1 MQVTNWEDGIMKK
14 VAVLWFLLVPV
25 VCAVFILFKNYLT
38 SIADL
43 EMSPLFNL
51 LALLLW
57 IPLGTLLAS
66 GVWIIS
72 HISFRLQ
79 VLISVFWVLVIPAIY
94 IALFS
99 GVLIIQ
105 DKTLYTIFSEI
116 NLAALVVGGYGFTLI
131 HGILKYFSM

>member
-25 VCAVFILFKNYLT
+25 FCAVFILFKNYLT

-66 GVWIIS
+66 
-72 HISFRLQ
+72 L
-79 VLISVFWVLVIPAIY
+79 
-94 IALFS
+94 
-99 GVLIIQ
+99 
-105 DKTLYTIFSEI
+105 E
-116 NLAALVVGGYGFTLI
+116 FTQT
-131 HGILKYFSM
+131 HVH